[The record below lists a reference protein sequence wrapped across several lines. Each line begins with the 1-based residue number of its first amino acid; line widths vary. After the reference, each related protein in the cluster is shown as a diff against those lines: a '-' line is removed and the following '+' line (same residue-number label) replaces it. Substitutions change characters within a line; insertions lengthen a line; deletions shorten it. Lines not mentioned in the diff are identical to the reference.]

1 MLTAIVMKQLT
12 LLLTSTVGCILLILG
27 SFWIIK
33 NRIPHH
39 VNGPINNETRVAA
52 QTVQAVPDEP
62 NESKAE
68 RPEAPEGQP
77 VTITFGLLFQKGP
90 TKVKR
95 IDSSSLE
102 PLPPGYA
109 VYDNLAFDIQSEAIV
124 TGPHLITFNVSSIT
138 SSEVFSA
145 LRVLN
150 REGDEFDPRK
160 TFWVDRTVL
169 PPKKPRPDFASKT
182 ISSRPDSLGPF
193 VVAIY
198 DRLQAEAS
206 PIADLEIAVSGPTN
220 SKEPVYKIE
229 HMLGDNL
236 TYSIRVTNNG
246 PAIATE
252 TSAVFKMDMDL
263 EFIRVSSSQGACRLS
278 ERSMDT
284 VLCDL
289 GTLDPNASAGITVTA
304 HLNSHD
310 QSTAKDQRYRPPDT
324 RKLHFLAVASAKQ
337 RDNNRMDN
345 MIWHSPTR

>member
-1 MLTAIVMKQLT
+1 MITAIVMKKLT

-33 NRIPHH
+33 NRVQHH
-39 VNGPINNETRVAA
+39 ANGPITNETSAPA

-62 NESKAE
+62 KESKAE
-68 RPEAPEGQP
+68 KPEAPEGQIG
-77 VTITFGLLFQKGP
+77 TITFGLLFQKGP
-90 TKVKR
+90 TIFKR

-109 VYDNLAFDIQSEAIV
+109 VYDNLAYDIQSEAII
-124 TGPHLITFNVSSIT
+124 TGPHLITFNVPSVT
-138 SSEVFSA
+138 SREDFSA

-150 REGDEFDPRK
+150 RESDEFDPSK

-169 PPKKPRPDFASKT
+169 PPKKPRPDFGTKT

-193 VVAIY
+193 VFAIY

-229 HMLGDNL
+229 HMIGDNL
-236 TYSIRVTNNG
+236 TYSITVTNNG

-252 TSAVFKMDMDL
+252 ISAVFKMDIDL

-278 ERSMDT
+278 ERSYDT

-304 HLNSHD
+304 HLNSHE
-310 QSTAKDQRYRPPDT
+310 QSTAKDQRYRPPET
-324 RKLHFLAVASAKQ
+324 RKLHFLAVARAKQ
-337 RDNNRMDN
+337 RDNNPMDN
-345 MIWHSPTR
+345 MIWHFPTR